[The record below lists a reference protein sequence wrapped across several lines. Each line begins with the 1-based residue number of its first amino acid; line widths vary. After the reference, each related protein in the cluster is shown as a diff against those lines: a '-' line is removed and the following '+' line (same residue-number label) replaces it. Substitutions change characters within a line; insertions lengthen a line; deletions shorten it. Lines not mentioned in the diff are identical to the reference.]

1 MKKNYQKWR
10 KNNMEFDRL
19 TFEIKYLDIL
29 KKQINEGLEILSGL
43 KISDANYKDVVVNL
57 NNANNIALQLEH
69 DIVELTKENTNDKE
83 A

>member
-1 MKKNYQKWR
+1 
-10 KNNMEFDRL
+10 MEFDRL

-29 KKQINEGLEILSGL
+29 KKQINEGLEILNGL

>member
-1 MKKNYQKWR
+1 
-10 KNNMEFDRL
+10 MEFDRL

-69 DIVELTKENTNDKE
+69 DIVELTKSETENKE
-83 A
+83 V

>member
-1 MKKNYQKWR
+1 
-10 KNNMEFDRL
+10 MEFDRL
-19 TFEIKYLDIL
+19 TFEIQYLDIL

-69 DIVELTKENTNDKE
+69 DIVELTKSETENKE

>member
-1 MKKNYQKWR
+1 
-10 KNNMEFDRL
+10 MEFDRL

-29 KKQINEGLEILSGL
+29 KKQINEGLNILSTM
-43 KISDANYKDVVVNL
+43 KISDENYKDVVVNL

-69 DIVELTKENTNDKE
+69 DIVELSKPETENKE

>member
-1 MKKNYQKWR
+1 
-10 KNNMEFDRL
+10 MEFNRL

-29 KKQINEGLEILSGL
+29 KKQIKEGLDILETMR
-43 KISDANYKDVVVNL
+43 ISDTNYKDVVVNL

-69 DIVELTKENTNDKE
+69 DIVELTKEHTGETPEKSE

>member
-1 MKKNYQKWR
+1 MN
-10 KNNMEFDRL
+10 EFRL
-19 TFEIKYLDIL
+19 KFEKEYLSIL
-29 KKQINEGLEILSGL
+29 KTQINEGLEILRGL
-43 KISDANYKDVVVNL
+43 KISDDNYKDVVVNL

>member
-1 MKKNYQKWR
+1 
-10 KNNMEFDRL
+10 MEFDRL

>member
-1 MKKNYQKWR
+1 M
-10 KNNMEFDRL
+10 MFDRL

-29 KKQINEGLEILSGL
+29 KKQINEGLNILSTM
-43 KISDANYKDVVVNL
+43 KMSDENYKDVVVNL

-69 DIVELTKENTNDKE
+69 DIVELSKPETENKE

>member
-1 MKKNYQKWR
+1 
-10 KNNMEFDRL
+10 MEFDRL

-69 DIVELTKENTNDKE
+69 DIVELSKPETENKE

>member
-1 MKKNYQKWR
+1 
-10 KNNMEFDRL
+10 MEFNRL
-19 TFEIKYLDIL
+19 TFEIEYLDIL

-69 DIVELTKENTNDKE
+69 DIVELSKPDTELKE

>member
-1 MKKNYQKWR
+1 
-10 KNNMEFDRL
+10 MEFDRL

-29 KKQINEGLEILSGL
+29 KKQINDGLEILSGL

>member
-1 MKKNYQKWR
+1 
-10 KNNMEFDRL
+10 MEFNRL

-69 DIVELTKENTNDKE
+69 DIVELSKPNTENKE

>member
-1 MKKNYQKWR
+1 
-10 KNNMEFDRL
+10 MEFDRL

-69 DIVELTKENTNDKE
+69 DIVELTKSETENKE

>member
-1 MKKNYQKWR
+1 
-10 KNNMEFDRL
+10 MEFDRL
-19 TFEIKYLDIL
+19 TFEIKYLEIL

>member
-1 MKKNYQKWR
+1 
-10 KNNMEFDRL
+10 MEFDRL

-69 DIVELTKENTNDKE
+69 DIVELTKEDTNDKE

>member
-1 MKKNYQKWR
+1 
-10 KNNMEFDRL
+10 MEFDRL
-19 TFEIKYLDIL
+19 TFEIKYLEIL
-29 KKQINEGLEILSGL
+29 KKQIDEGLNILSTM
-43 KISDANYKDVVVNL
+43 KISDENYKDVVVNL

>member
-1 MKKNYQKWR
+1 
-10 KNNMEFDRL
+10 MEFDRL

-57 NNANNIALQLEH
+57 NNANNIALQLEN
-69 DIVELTKENTNDKE
+69 DIVELTKENTNDKINK
-83 A
+83 

>member
-1 MKKNYQKWR
+1 
-10 KNNMEFDRL
+10 MEFDRL
-19 TFEIKYLDIL
+19 SFEIRYLEIL
-29 KKQINEGLEILSGL
+29 KKQINEGLEILNGL

-69 DIVELTKENTNDKE
+69 DIVELSKPNTENKE

>member
-1 MKKNYQKWR
+1 
-10 KNNMEFDRL
+10 MEFDRL

-43 KISDANYKDVVVNL
+43 RISDANYKDVVVNL

-69 DIVELTKENTNDKE
+69 DIVELTKSETENKE

>member
-1 MKKNYQKWR
+1 
-10 KNNMEFDRL
+10 MEFNRL

>member
-1 MKKNYQKWR
+1 
-10 KNNMEFDRL
+10 MEFDRL

-29 KKQINEGLEILSGL
+29 KKQINEGLEILNGL

-69 DIVELTKENTNDKE
+69 DIVELSKPETENKE

>member
-1 MKKNYQKWR
+1 
-10 KNNMEFDRL
+10 MEFNRL

-69 DIVELTKENTNDKE
+69 DIVELSKPVEETVD